1 MRSGALLSLALLS
14 TGTLPAVAADRFS
27 CGDAEVR
34 IEVLARDTLVL
45 EERAESVVTVSRKGR
60 ETVLRYRNID
70 FIGGACVDTGKPGP
84 LVAFQAYC
92 GGSGCQ
98 DGANWGVID
107 ATSLRVLTVPSDTN
121 RAQAQ
126 QLLGGA
132 LPVIKTI
139 SVVNE
144 ARKQGVEIF

>member
-1 MRSGALLSLALLS
+1 MRLLCLALLS
-14 TGTLPAVAADRFS
+14 TLALPGHAADRFS

-34 IEVLARDTLVL
+34 IEVLARDVRELA
-45 EERAESVVTVSRKGR
+45 ERVESVLTVARKGR
-60 ETVLRYRNID
+60 ETVLRYRDID
-70 FIGGACVDTGKPGP
+70 FIGGACVETGKAGP
-84 LVAFQAYC
+84 RVAFQAYC

-121 RAQAQ
+121 RTQAQ